1 MRSTV
6 TLIALLV
13 MALAVPSTLAN
24 SNLDPVVE
32 RGHSFRYRCEGGQI
46 IRATYYSLNDHSLSF
61 VRLKLPDG
69 RRLTLPEVM
78 SASGARFSSD
88 QDVIWWIK
96 GNSGFVQQRDEKGKW
111 TITFSSCVAEY

>member
-24 SNLDPVVE
+24 SNLDPIVE
-32 RGHSFRYRCEGGQI
+32 RGDSFRYRCEGGQTI
-46 IRATYYSLNDHSLSF
+46 KATYYSLNDRSLSF
-61 VRLKLPDG
+61 VRLQLPDG

-111 TITFSSCVAEY
+111 TITLSSCVAEY

>member
-6 TLIALLV
+6 TLIALFV
-13 MALAVPSTLAN
+13 MALAVRSTQA
-24 SNLDPVVE
+24 STNLDPVVE
-32 RGHSFRYRCEGGQI
+32 RGESFRYRCEGGQI
-46 IRATYYSLNDHSLSF
+46 IKATYYSLNDHSLSF
-61 VRLKLPDG
+61 VRIQLPDG

-96 GNSGFVQQRDEKGKW
+96 GNSGFVQQRDAKGQW
-111 TITFSSCVAEY
+111 AVTMNSCVAES